1 MKNQSNNPGVSN
13 PDAGNRLLPV
23 KVHPGASRNEIT
35 GFTGGVLQVKIAAPP
50 EKGKANK
57 ELTDFL
63 SRRLAVKKS
72 SISITKGE
80 TGRNK
85 LIAIKGLSPEEIIKR
100 LSA

>member
-1 MKNQSNNPGVSN
+1 
-13 PDAGNRLLPV
+13 LLQV
-23 KVHPGASRNEIT
+23 KVHPSASRNEIT
-35 GFTGGVLQVKIAAPP
+35 GFTGEVLQVKIAAPP

-63 SRRLAVKKS
+63 SQVLDVKKS
-72 SISITKGE
+72 SISIVKGE

-85 LIAIKGLSPEEIIKR
+85 LIAIEDLNPEEILKR